1 MKRDIKK
8 ILDSADAEKIAED
21 YKAVDTKTSRRMFS
35 NYLKKVGTANNQF
48 SETTENSE
56 IYKVE
61 KANNTNIVRRISA
74 FTAYAAAFVLLIGA
88 TVGIIKMKGPNNT
101 KLEPSPHPE
110 ILATESQTETGNNS
124 SENPTDK
131 KDERIDKEKTTS
143 HTASSVTK
151 TDPDNNSLNTD
162 ATINES
168 KSNNSSEPKTNDDPD
183 KNDVQTTTHASENV
197 EKPTSEYMDDN
208 MTQIVRKQVELTDKL
223 NNLNY
228 TDACVEAEPEYYF
241 TARDGKVYK
250 LSLSLN
256 FVQRNDSN
264 LQASLTPEITE
275 IIKFFISQR
284 AVLATP
290 EQFNMLFGQGTVNE
304 TPTTDDLIFES
315 DLLRKLNALSYQSM
329 TCDGLPEYQIQDNEG
344 NVFEVNLSSGWV
356 WRRNPTNGKP
366 EPEEANLTS
375 ETLSILK
382 SLRDRGEL
390 NPCAWN

>member
-1 MKRDIKK
+1 MKRDIKE
-8 ILDSADAEKIAED
+8 ILSSADAEKIAED
-21 YKAVDTKTSRRMFS
+21 YKAVDRKTSQRMLS
-35 NYLKKVGTANNQF
+35 SYLKKVGTANNQF

-56 IYKVE
+56 VYKVE
-61 KANNTNIVRRISA
+61 KAHILRRISA

-88 TVGIIKMKGPNNT
+88 TAGIIKMKGPKNT
-101 KLEPSPHPE
+101 KMKPSPQPE
-110 ILATESQTETGNNS
+110 ISATESQTENNS
-124 SENPTDK
+124 SVNPADK
-131 KDERIDKEKTTS
+131 KIDKEKTS
-143 HTASSVTK
+143 SYSASSVKK

-162 ATINES
+162 TAINDSEA
-168 KSNNSSEPKTNDDPD
+168 NNSSEPKTNDHPD
-183 KNDVQTTTHASENV
+183 ENDDQTTANASENV

-208 MTQIVRKQVELTDKL
+208 MTQIVKKQIELTDKL
-223 NNLNY
+223 NSLNY
-228 TDACVEAEPEYYF
+228 IDSCVEAEPEYYF

-256 FVQRNDSN
+256 FVQRNDAN

-290 EQFNMLFGQGTVNE
+290 EQFNMIYGQGTVNE
-304 TPTTDDLIFES
+304 TPTSTDDLIFES
-315 DLLRKLNALSYQSM
+315 GLFRKLNALNYQPM

-344 NVFEVNLSSGWV
+344 NVFEVNFTEGWI

-366 EPEEANLTS
+366 EPEEADLTS
-375 ETLSILK
+375 ETLSILI

>member
-8 ILDSADAEKIAED
+8 ILGSADAKKIAED

-35 NYLKKVGTANNQF
+35 NYLKKIGTANNQF

-88 TVGIIKMKGPNNT
+88 TAGIIKMKGPNNT
-101 KLEPSPHPE
+101 KLEPSPQPE

-131 KDERIDKEKTTS
+131 KDEKIDKEKTTS
-143 HTASSVTK
+143 HSASSVTK
-151 TDPDNNSLNTD
+151 PDSDNNSLNTD

-168 KSNNSSEPKTNDDPD
+168 KSNNSSEQKTNDDPD
-183 KNDVQTTTHASENV
+183 KNDVQATTHASENV
-197 EKPTSEYMDDN
+197 EKTTSEYMDDN

-256 FVQRNDSN
+256 FVQRNDAN
-264 LQASLTPEITE
+264 LQASLTPEITD

-290 EQFNMLFGQGTVNE
+290 EQYNMLYGQGTVNE
-304 TPTTDDLIFES
+304 TPTVTNVFNMLDS
-315 DLLRKLNALSYQSM
+315 LNYQPIS
-329 TCDGLPEYQIQDNEG
+329 CDGLPTHKLTSPNGIVYYLHLDENASY
-344 NVFEVNLSSGWV
+344 SYV
-356 WRRNPTNGKP
+356 WRRPSLIADADN
-366 EPEEANLTS
+366 EAPLTKQVID
-375 ETLSILK
+375 TIYANW
-382 SLRDRGEL
+382 DQL
-390 NPCAWN
+390 NIVEYHGI

>member
-8 ILDSADAEKIAED
+8 ILGSADAEKIAED

-48 SETTENSE
+48 SETTDNSE
-56 IYKVE
+56 VYKIE
-61 KANNTNIVRRISA
+61 KAPVVRRIAA
-74 FTAYAAAFVLLIGA
+74 FTAYGAAFVLLIGA
-88 TVGIIKMKGPNNT
+88 TAGIIKMKGPKNT
-101 KLEPSPHPE
+101 KLEPSPQPE

-131 KDERIDKEKTTS
+131 KDEKIDKEKTTS
-143 HTASSVTK
+143 HSASSVTK

-162 ATINES
+162 AAINES
-168 KSNNSSEPKTNDDPD
+168 KSNNSSEQNTKDDPD

-304 TPTTDDLIFES
+304 TPTATDDLIFES
-315 DLLRKLNALSYQSM
+315 GLLRKLNALSYQPM

>member
-21 YKAVDTKTSRRMFS
+21 YKVVDRKTSRRMFS
-35 NYLKKVGTANNQF
+35 NYLKKIGTANNHF
-48 SETTENSE
+48 CETTENSE
-56 IYKVE
+56 VYKVE
-61 KANNTNIVRRISA
+61 KAPLVRRIAA
-74 FTAYAAAFVLLIGA
+74 FTAYGAAFVLLIGA

-101 KLEPSPHPE
+101 KLEPSPQPE

-131 KDERIDKEKTTS
+131 KYEKMDKEKTTS
-143 HTASSVTK
+143 HSASSVTK

-168 KSNNSSEPKTNDDPD
+168 KSNNSSEQKTNDNPD
-183 KNDVQTTTHASENV
+183 KNDVQATTHASENV

-256 FVQRNDSN
+256 FVQRNDAN
-264 LQASLTPEITE
+264 LQASLTPEITD

-290 EQFNMLFGQGTVNE
+290 EQYNMLYGQGTVNE
-304 TPTTDDLIFES
+304 TPTVTNVFNMLDS
-315 DLLRKLNALSYQSM
+315 LNYQPIS
-329 TCDGLPEYQIQDNEG
+329 CDGLPTHKLTSPNGIVYYLHLDENASY
-344 NVFEVNLSSGWV
+344 SYV
-356 WRRNPTNGKP
+356 WRRPSLIADADN
-366 EPEEANLTS
+366 EAPLTKQVID
-375 ETLSILK
+375 TIYANW
-382 SLRDRGEL
+382 DQL
-390 NPCAWN
+390 NIVEYHGI